1 MDDSDDIFIFTKDYI
16 GKEGGY
22 ICQYRSDEGIVCGNG
37 STRPEG
43 CSIHW
48 KKRQRALCKQDGCI
62 RPTASKYGYC
72 NWHVSKCHSKANY
85 HRKKMDKMF
94 RDGQTPE
101 ALEQALDKMLQQ
113 VKLSLE
119 SCL

>member
-1 MDDSDDIFIFTKDYI
+1 MDDSDDIFIFTEDYI

-48 KKRQRALCKQDGCI
+48 KRRQRPQCKQDGCI
-62 RPTASKYGYC
+62 RRTASKHGFC
-72 NWHVSKCHSKANY
+72 NLHVNKYHSKEYY
-85 HRKKMDKMF
+85 HRKKLDKMF
-94 RDGQTPE
+94 QNGQTPE
-101 ALEQALDKMLQQ
+101 ALEQALDKI
-113 VKLSLE
+113 KISDTIE
-119 SCL
+119 CWP

>member
-1 MDDSDDIFIFTKDYI
+1 MGAK
-16 GKEGGY
+16 Y
-22 ICQYRSDEGIVCGNG
+22 ICQYLSDEGIVCGGG

-48 KKRQRALCKQDGCI
+48 KRRQRSLCKQDGCI

-72 NWHVSKCHSKANY
+72 NWHVSKCYSKANY
-85 HRKKMDKMF
+85 HRKKMDKIF

-119 SCL
+119 SCP